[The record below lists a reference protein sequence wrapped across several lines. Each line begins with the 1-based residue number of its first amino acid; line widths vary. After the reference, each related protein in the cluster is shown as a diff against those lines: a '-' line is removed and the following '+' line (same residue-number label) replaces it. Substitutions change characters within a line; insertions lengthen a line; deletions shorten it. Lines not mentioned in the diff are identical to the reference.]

1 MLQRHNLLKIAQAKY
16 GRLASVPGEAD
27 HRARGCIY
35 MLDYILLKYLVRHM
49 GRLTISIEAFLLQII
64 ANPTK
69 HAFSY
74 ERSIGEL
81 NLPLNPKSFS
91 GTNFIFNPLLFPN
104 KKRALRRITFGD
116 NLQ

>member
-49 GRLTISIEAFLLQII
+49 GRLTISIEAFLLQLI
-64 ANPTK
+64 AVV
-69 HAFSY
+69 AFEVANSTN
-74 ERSIGEL
+74 GL
-81 NLPLNPKSFS
+81 GKNLKFS
-91 GTNFIFNPLLFPN
+91 RCF
-104 KKRALRRITFGD
+104 
-116 NLQ
+116 